1 MFWKKEDNKN
11 IELLEHRVQQ
21 LEDQHKQLEDQIT
34 GLKHIFAIKLVEK
47 IVFALCGAILM
58 GVVTSAISGV
68 SILSFFGG

>member
-1 MFWKKEDNKN
+1 MFWKKEDKN

-21 LEDQHKQLEDQIT
+21 LEDETKQLEDQIK

-58 GVVTSAISGV
+58 GVVTSAVSGV
-68 SILSFFGG
+68 SILSFLGG